1 MAANTVLYG
10 FLELKDVFSQRI
22 VGNLVDTVNGA
33 IQASVDE
40 HNRQMQAMLDLF
52 VERTT
57 QYKGRFLQTTAHRLQ
72 PLDDNGRARPVKIA
86 GYYDL
91 GWPIQSAGSAWGAN
105 YVTQQKMT
113 VEDANRITASMLEAD
128 MRWMRDHVLAAL
140 FADAAWTFSDE
151 QFGDIVV
158 ENIADGGAETYQILS
173 GADAMATDD
182 HIAGEANAINDG
194 ADNAFVR
201 LYDDLVEHP
210 ENGGEVIALIA
221 TNLKASAIDLDTF
234 FEKSDP
240 NIRLGSGTSELV
252 GTLGNAVPG
261 ELLGYDAASGAWIV
275 EWKAL
280 PDSYMVGVTT
290 DGIKPLRMREDPEP
304 ELQGFKRVADRDDH
318 PFYESQWLRRAG
330 FGAYNRVGAYVA
342 EIGDATYDVPTNYAV
357 PMP

>member
-10 FLELKDVFSQRI
+10 FLELQDVFSQRI
-22 VGNLVDTVNGA
+22 VDQLVEEVNVA

-40 HNRQMQAMLDLF
+40 HNRQMAATLGLF
-52 VERTT
+52 VQPTT
-57 QYKGRFLQTTAHRLQ
+57 EYKGRFQQTTAHRLQ
-72 PLDDNGRARPVKIA
+72 PLDDNGRARPIKIA

-105 YVTQQKMT
+105 YVTQAKMT
-113 VEDANRITASMLEAD
+113 VGDANRITLSMLEAD
-128 MRWMRDHVLAAL
+128 MRWMRDHILAAL

-151 QFGDIVV
+151 AYGDIVV
-158 ENIADGGAETYQILS
+158 ENLADGGTETYQVLS
-173 GADAMATDD
+173 GADVMATDD
-182 HIAGEANAINDG
+182 HIIGEANAINDG
-194 ADNAFVR
+194 ADNAFIR

-221 TNLKASAIDLDTF
+221 SNLKASAIALDTF
-234 FEKSDP
+234 FERSDP
-240 NIRLGSGTSELV
+240 NIRLGVGTAELV
-252 GTLGNAVPG
+252 GGLSAQVPG

-275 EWKAL
+275 EWKQL

-290 DGIKPLRMREDPEP
+290 DGIRPLRMREDPEA
-304 ELQGFKRVADRDDH
+304 ELQGFKMVAQRDDH

-330 FGAYNRVGAYVA
+330 FGAFNRVGAYVA
-342 EIGDATYDVPTNYAV
+342 EIGDATYDVPTGYAV